1 LSLKNATVGL
11 GLEKKYLIY
20 TCFFFLN
27 VGLVEPVLF
36 GSVQSVSEFGNRNR
50 TKPELFCDFL
60 IG

>member
-11 GLEKKYLIY
+11 GLEKKNLIY
-20 TCFFFLN
+20 TCFFLN

-36 GSVQSVSEFGNRNR
+36 GSVQSVLKFENRNR
-50 TKPELFCDFL
+50 TKPKFFCDFL